1 MGNVVLFGNGPVAR
15 SAYYSFA
22 YDSPHEVVAFTVD
35 KEFIEEDT
43 LFDLP
48 VVPFAGVESAFAP
61 DEYEMCIAVGYVQVN
76 RLRAERYFQAKEKG
90 YRLLNHISSHAI
102 VAEDLII
109 GDNCRI
115 GANCIVSPSAQIGN
129 NVIVGAGA
137 FVGHDVV
144 LGDHCFIGNCAAIA
158 GGVKIGPYA
167 FLGISSTIRNKVAVA
182 RECVVGAGALIL
194 QDTEEREVYMGKQA
208 ELLAITSDN
217 LPIK

>member
-1 MGNVVLFGNGPVAR
+1 MGKVVLFGNGPVAR

-35 KEFIEEDT
+35 GAFIEEEK

-48 VVPFAGVESAFAP
+48 VIPFEEVESTYSP
-61 DEYEMCIAVGYVQVN
+61 DEHGMCIAVGYVKVN

-90 YRLLNHISSHAI
+90 YRLLNHISSHTA
-102 VAEDLII
+102 VGENLAI

-115 GANCIVSPSAQIGN
+115 GTNCIISPSVQIGN
-129 NVIVGAGA
+129 NVIIGAGT
-137 FVGHDVV
+137 FIGHDTII
-144 LGDHCFIGNCAAIA
+144 GDHCFIGNCVAVA

-167 FLGISSTIRNKVAVA
+167 FLGVSATIRNRVSIA

-194 QDTEEREVYMGKQA
+194 QDTNEREVYMGTQA
-208 ELLAITSDN
+208 DLLPITSDK
-217 LPIK
+217 LPVS